1 MIRTRIVHA
10 TLAVALC
17 GCTYSFYDKRP
28 LYQLPP
34 EATSEKLASLRGSL
48 DTFLIAVDGRLCE
61 PKSTSVYAQSNYTP
75 IAAGAHVIEAG
86 WSVPRYTF
94 GRVELNATLSAGQ
107 KYAIALE
114 QANGEWYVS
123 IVEEPSG
130 KLVSNTVRGKSCP
143 SPMGVWGCD
152 PVK

>member
-1 MIRTRIVHA
+1 MIRARVLHA

-28 LYQLPP
+28 LYQLPAGAAP
-34 EATSEKLASLRGSL
+34 EQLASLRGSL
-48 DTFLIAVDGRLCE
+48 NTFLIAVDGRLCE
-61 PKSTSVYAQSNYTP
+61 PKDTSVYAQANYTT
-75 IAAGAHVIEAG
+75 IAAGAHAIEVG
-86 WSVPRYTF
+86 WSIPRYTF
-94 GRVELNATLSAGQ
+94 GRVELDATLFAGR
-107 KYAIALE
+107 KYAIELE
-114 QANGEWYVS
+114 RADGERYVS

-130 KLVSNTVRGKSCP
+130 KLVSNRVRGQTCP